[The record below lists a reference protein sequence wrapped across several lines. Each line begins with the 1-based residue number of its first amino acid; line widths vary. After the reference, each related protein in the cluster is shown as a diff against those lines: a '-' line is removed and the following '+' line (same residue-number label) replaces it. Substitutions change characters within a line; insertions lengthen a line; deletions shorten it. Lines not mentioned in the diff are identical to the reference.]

1 MVNSNK
7 DSQVNESEIEYDNL
21 LDYFA
26 YYLFPLAIKIGMT
39 PVQFWEENPD
49 TMWAYW
55 DAYEM
60 KYKDQLRLI
69 NESNFQLGQYMCL
82 ALSQCLQFTKHPK
95 QIYPK
100 QPFKLSFENNKKS
113 KLSQKDYEEL
123 RKIQMQELAKRFN
136 K

>member
-1 MVNSNK
+1 M
-7 DSQVNESEIEYDNL
+7 NESEIEYDNL
-21 LDYFA
+21 LDYFN

-69 NESNFQLGQYMCL
+69 NESNYNLGQYMCL
-82 ALSQCLQFTKHPK
+82 AIAQNMQFTKHPK

-100 QPFKLSFENNKKS
+100 QPFKLSFDKEKQNS

-123 RKIQMQELAKRFN
+123 RKIQMQELAKRFS